1 VPSTTHQTQARDG
14 TAIQV
19 RHWGPAGEPWA
30 SVLAVHGLAEHSGRY
45 EHVGDWMADAGL
57 DVTAY
62 DQRGF
67 GASGG
72 RRAWVDRFSDFHDD
86 LEDRLAD
93 VRAASAGRPVVVY
106 GHSFGALIALGY
118 VVADPPRPLPD
129 ALVLSAP
136 AIEDNL
142 PGWQRIFAGVASRLA
157 PTFEVRNA
165 FDGTVLS
172 RDPAV
177 AERYLADPLN
187 YHRSTVRLG
196 SLSFAEQDRVRGALS
211 RLALPTLVYHGEAD
225 RLVPPSASERL
236 AGLPN
241 VTSRTYPGLR
251 HETHNEPEGAAVVA
265 DSVAWLRSVLESTAT
280 EDRLRGARTR

>member
-1 VPSTTHQTQARDG
+1 
-14 TAIQV
+14 
-19 RHWGPAGEPWA
+19 
-30 SVLAVHGLAEHSGRY
+30 
-45 EHVGDWMADAGL
+45 MADAGL

-86 LEDRLAD
+86 LEDRLAEA
-93 VRAASAGRPVVVY
+93 RAASDGRPVALY
-106 GHSFGALIALGY
+106 GHSFGALVALGY

-136 AIEDNL
+136 ALDDNL
-142 PGWQRIFAGVASRLA
+142 PRWQRAFARVMTRFA
-157 PTFEVRNA
+157 PTFEVQNA

-187 YHRSTVRLG
+187 YHRSTIRLG
-196 SLSFAEQDRVRGALS
+196 ALSFTEQDRVRAAVS
-211 RLALPTLVYHGEAD
+211 RLSIPTLVYHGAAD

-236 AGLPN
+236 SGLAN

-251 HETHNEPEGAAVVA
+251 HETHNEPEGEVVVA
-265 DSVAWLRSVLESTAT
+265 DAIVWLHAALDGRAP
-280 EDRLRGARTR
+280 RGAKVSDGVAATGTPP